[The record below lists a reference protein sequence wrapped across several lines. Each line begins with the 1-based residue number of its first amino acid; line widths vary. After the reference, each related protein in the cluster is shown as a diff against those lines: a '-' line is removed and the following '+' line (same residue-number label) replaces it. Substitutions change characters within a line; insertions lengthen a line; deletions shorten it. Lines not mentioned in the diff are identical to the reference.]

1 MGTSIFQFK
10 WRRNI
15 LLLSVGKT
23 GTILFNLLLAGES
36 NVLQL
41 IFFFLKIQ
49 MTYDD
54 NLTFL

>member
-1 MGTSIFQFK
+1 M
-10 WRRNI
+10 